1 MSDEYRLDKPTA
13 LTCPECGG
21 AVARQQDGALLQ
33 FRCHIGHVLSGETML
48 AAQLDRLAT
57 KLAACLRDLN
67 ERAELCQ
74 QMCQAAGAQGQESAS
89 FEAARV
95 ESLQRAKVIKDLLE
109 SEWIE
114 TGRAYGR
121 QTKGSVSPPHS

>member
-33 FRCHIGHVLSGETML
+33 FPCHIGHVLSGETML
-48 AAQLDRLAT
+48 AAQFDCLEVN
-57 KLAACLRDLN
+57 LAACLRSLN
-67 ERAELCQ
+67 ERAELRRE
-74 QMCQAAGAQGQESAS
+74 MSEAARAQGLESAS
-89 FEAARV
+89 FEVARV

-114 TGRAYGR
+114 TGCAYGR
-121 QTKGSVSPPHS
+121 QTKGSVSLPHS